1 VRLKQIK
8 FWIINRR
15 SWLQSEN
22 SNTTAIYYKFRTIR
36 WMINSEG
43 FLTKV
48 KGKFGLFKI
57 ESKLFVVKMSIE
69 TLKGT

>member
-1 VRLKQIK
+1 
-8 FWIINRR
+8 
-15 SWLQSEN
+15 
-22 SNTTAIYYKFRTIR
+22 
-36 WMINSEG
+36 MINSEG

-57 ESKLFVVKMSIE
+57 ESKLFVVKMAVE